1 MKGQIL
7 HYSVGPNSGAI
18 SGEDGQRYSFVGAEW
33 ASSGSPAPGMKVD
46 FVPSGNTA
54 TQIYLDPAFS
64 ASPSSAVV
72 PPSESGSPA
81 YGIRCLQC
89 NSNIVPKGA
98 INWLLFIVFLLL
110 SLYSRSDYLPDNAI
124 PKAAFVPGLWGYEF
138 CEPGYLKSSGYE
150 AQAVT
155 EPAESGPVRTMSAPA

>member
-7 HYSVGPNSGAI
+7 NYSVGPNSGAI

-33 ASSGSPAPGMKVD
+33 SSSGSPAPGMQVD

-72 PPSESGSPA
+72 PPRESGSPA

-89 NSNIVPKGA
+89 NSNVVPQGA

-110 SLYSRSDYLPDNAI
+110 CIPVACVYLMVQNNKPRS
-124 PKAAFVPGLWGYEF
+124 
-138 CEPGYLKSSGYE
+138 C
-150 AQAVT
+150 
-155 EPAESGPVRTMSAPA
+155 PVCGGTNFANQTT